1 MLPQLKEIKQSKLTI
16 DAFKGLCHKEN
27 VPIGAFYDMKNMAC
41 DDYPVLSTRGH
52 RGLGDRLE
60 DASGL
65 TAGEEVYWVR
75 NDELVYTG
83 GSVRLPLDG
92 VERKLVVMGAF
103 LYVFPDKVYIDTKDF
118 PCTTWNGSMSV
129 RRDTRWRFLRCR
141 LILTLKAAATRAQ

>member
-65 TAGEEVYWVR
+65 TAGKRYI
-75 NDELVYTG
+75 
-83 GSVRLPLDG
+83 GSVTTSW
-92 VERKLVVMGAF
+92 
-103 LYVFPDKVYIDTKDF
+103 YIQ
-118 PCTTWNGSMSV
+118 
-129 RRDTRWRFLRCR
+129 
-141 LILTLKAAATRAQ
+141 AAASACPWTA